1 MGSRQSRV
9 VQPEAPTKEED
20 GGFTVSVT
28 PGLVSSLQKGSNSG
42 GVGQGPAGR
51 PEVVTTKEE
60 AEEVAAAYRNGLK
73 DAEANLRHHLVTQ
86 KEQWTQELLEREA
99 RLAEYISVAAADFKS
114 RKFVPPS
121 RPIAC
126 EEEAEQMV
134 ACYREKGGK
143 EGGKEGGVVKGCNG
157 LVDLYEKCARKV
169 VQGLEVRQ

>member
-1 MGSRQSRV
+1 VSGFQAESYLLSFFLYFWLKIDLYFCSCYYCCHCRRYTQSFLSAHSF
-9 VQPEAPTKEED
+9 AP
-20 GGFTVSVT
+20 
-28 PGLVSSLQKGSNSG
+28 PLSLPPSFPSPLPPLQ
-42 GVGQGPAGR
+42 
-51 PEVVTTKEE
+51 
-60 AEEVAAAYRNGLK
+60 
-73 DAEANLRHHLVTQ
+73 
-86 KEQWTQELLEREA
+86 EQWTQELLEREA